1 MDIRNFDVEK
11 DYPVVAN
18 WWTKQGW
25 PPIPKSILQCQGFM
39 VEEDGV
45 SLAATWIFRTGCP
58 VYIMEWTVGN
68 PEVKWE
74 KRSEALQ
81 QVTEGACKWAKQD
94 GAAQVF
100 TMTKH
105 DKFIKKLQDNMF
117 TLTDSGMT
125 HLVRNL

>member
-1 MDIRNFDVEK
+1 MRVRDFDVEK
-11 DYPVVAN
+11 DYEVVSG

-25 PPIPKSILQCQGFM
+25 PALPKAILQCKGFM

-45 SLAATWIFRTGCP
+45 NLAATWIFRTGCP

-81 QVTEGACKWAKQD
+81 LVTDDACKWAKQD

-105 DKFIKKLQDNMF
+105 EKLIKKFQDNGF
-117 TLTDSGMT
+117 SVTDSGMT
-125 HLVRNL
+125 HLVRSL